1 MFLPVLVIC
10 GLLLGACNAVAGGNS
25 QVTYQISPT
34 FREVYEKLGGEDV
47 FGPAISD
54 TLSFDPYQ
62 CQYTVNAMFCVNPQS
77 TDSGRLF
84 LYPLGAAMAVKEDP
98 SQSPAESGSTVI
110 DGYTLYDEFLAL
122 YNQLGAQFTGR
133 PLTQAH
139 INYSQQRVEQYFENV
154 GFYRKFSDAAGE
166 VHLLAYGAYS
176 CMDECSYTPLVEASI
191 LNATRAGQNQPL
203 LGGLSEIADTAI
215 LGEPLT
221 QPYIA
226 ADGMEEQVYENA
238 VVYAPVNDLEAARL
252 RPISTLLN
260 SPQTEPGPQK
270 YTSSDGMV
278 FYTVKGGKGYHVPL
292 VFDQFIAAHGG
303 MDYSGSPIDEVFQY
317 TGNVYRQCF
326 ENYCLDYDASA
337 SESARVRLAPLGIQ
351 YLQQISGNSAPTLES
366 ADLSAG
372 NLVLSVAEQSN
383 QVAASDQQ
391 KIDILVSQRS
401 NQQPVTNVTAT
412 LVIALPDGS
421 QYTASFPATGLDG
434 RASLLVP
441 AMKGVA
447 NGTILKY
454 QVCLDGTDGNP
465 VCATGSYL
473 IWPKE

>member
-1 MFLPVLVIC
+1 
-10 GLLLGACNAVAGGNS
+10 
-25 QVTYQISPT
+25 
-34 FREVYEKLGGEDV
+34 
-47 FGPAISD
+47 
-54 TLSFDPYQ
+54 
-62 CQYTVNAMFCVNPQS
+62 
-77 TDSGRLF
+77 
-84 LYPLGAAMAVKEDP
+84 
-98 SQSPAESGSTVI
+98 
-110 DGYTLYDEFLAL
+110 
-122 YNQLGAQFTGR
+122 
-133 PLTQAH
+133 
-139 INYSQQRVEQYFENV
+139 
-154 GFYRKFSDAAGE
+154 
-166 VHLLAYGAYS
+166 
-176 CMDECSYTPLVEASI
+176 
-191 LNATRAGQNQPL
+191 
-203 LGGLSEIADTAI
+203 
-215 LGEPLT
+215 
-221 QPYIA
+221 
-226 ADGMEEQVYENA
+226 